1 MNINKLIKPLLTIL
15 ILSFLA
21 LYFMTSGGYYEYK
34 LNNKNILTEEA
45 IKQFENDVK
54 EGKPI
59 IASNYIKEQK
69 NYSNKANILANKLS
83 DLISNI
89 YDKVMKYLFKQIE
102 KTISS

>member
-1 MNINKLIKPLLTIL
+1 MNINKLMKSLVTIL
-15 ILSFLA
+15 TLSFLA

-34 LNNKNILTEEA
+34 LNNQNILTEEA
-45 IKQFENDVK
+45 IKQFEKDVK
-54 EGKPI
+54 EGKQI

-69 NYSNKANILANKLS
+69 SYSNKANIFANKLS

-89 YDKVMKYLFKQIE
+89 YDKVMKFLFKQIE